1 MYYVYADTSTSVKF
15 VENKF
20 ELELVSP
27 NFINLSS
34 TGSGSLARINPF
46 IEGFKNLTLRFDL
59 SDISLSFISNSVK
72 YSAFRLEL
80 YKDPDYV
87 QQFLA
92 TGNESDFEVQRNGIV
107 GTDGSLTLKMSE
119 SLPNTL
125 YYNFILDNELF
136 ISDEKKRIIDQDV
149 KSFNTISASS
159 SPYDGPQIVSGIGT
173 TSFEYEL
180 DTLPERV
187 SYGGT
192 INTANPNYTTS
203 SLKVYGA
210 ISKIDVV
217 DNGYG
222 YKSIPGISSIKTS
235 IGTGAIVYGESK
247 NIGKILKAEFS
258 SRNIGWNYPTDKT
271 LKLTANLP
279 EIVEINPLSSFN
291 TIGISSAGKNYLVPP
306 NLKVRDGL
314 TNELVKD
321 AVLNYKLNDTQ
332 VNIVSN
338 TRGIFNITPRIIATN
353 NSNGFTILSVTNT
366 NNS

>member
-1 MYYVYADTSTSVKF
+1 MRILFFF
-15 VENKF
+15 VFILFSCSNLKETNKF
-20 ELELVSP
+20 KNEIDSINVITPPYNLLQKNISFKTTSEISV
-27 NFINLSS
+27 FISYW
-34 TGSGSLARINPF
+34 I
-46 IEGFKNLTLRFDL
+46 KN
-59 SDISLSFISNSVK
+59 SNSVK

-92 TGNESDFEVQRNGIV
+92 TGNESDFEVQRDGIV
-107 GTDGSLTLKMSE
+107 GTDGSLSLKMSE

-149 KSFNTISASS
+149 KSFNTIFASP
-159 SPYDGPQIVSGIGT
+159 SPYDGSQTVSGIGT

-180 DTLPERV
+180 NTLPERV

-192 INTANPNYTTS
+192 INVANSEYTTT
-203 SLKVYGA
+203 SLKAYGA
-210 ISKIDVV
+210 ISKIDIV

-222 YKSIPGISSIKTS
+222 YKSIPGISSIKTG

-247 NIGKILKAEFS
+247 NIGKISKTEFS

-279 EIVEINPLSSFN
+279 EIVEINDHPWFIGVQYHPELKSKPFDPHPLFKSFIKASMN
-291 TIGISSAGKNYLVPP
+291 QS
-306 NLKVRDGL
+306 
-314 TNELVKD
+314 
-321 AVLNYKLNDTQ
+321 
-332 VNIVSN
+332 
-338 TRGIFNITPRIIATN
+338 RIN
-353 NSNGFTILSVTNT
+353 NAK
-366 NNS
+366 